1 MATLTHPKGRTVIV
15 PDETAPYYLA
25 HGWFVPGTQPVTD
38 SDEVVIPDGDPEK
51 TWTNPQLVAYAE
63 REGIDL
69 DGATKKDD
77 LLAAIAKGDKVPA
90 GE

>member
-1 MATLTHPKGRTVIV
+1 VLR
-15 PDETAPYYLA
+15 PDFYLKHGWVVAGTAPA
-25 HGWFVPGTQPVTD
+25 EPD
-38 SDEVVIPDGDPEK
+38 SDELVIPDGDPDKSWKNEV
-51 TWTNPQLVAYAE
+51 LVAYAE

-77 LLAAIAKGDKVPA
+77 LLAAIAKGDKVTPPA